1 MCVGGLQRP
10 RHSGR
15 DKAHPEVVQGEVSEH
30 RPGDVRGEHV
40 EENDKTVCP
49 AVGSE
54 ASPEQPYVSLHHCSG
69 DPSPRPPPVMYTIR
83 RLFLHSGEPF
93 RAHLF
98 LADQDDLW

>member
-1 MCVGGLQRP
+1 MCVGGLERP
-10 RHSGR
+10 GHSGR

-54 ASPEQPYVSLHHCSG
+54 ASPEQTDVSFHHCSG
-69 DPSPRPPPVMYTIR
+69 GPGPRLSPDMYAIR
-83 RLFLHSGEPF
+83 FLCLQRGEP
-93 RAHLF
+93 L
-98 LADQDDLW
+98 